1 MSVSLRL
8 QVVTPVF
15 LPVLG
20 GSQPCQTAECGRA
33 PGGNLTFY
41 LFGSATKA
49 VGDNRPYPR
58 RARRRSDPTTYK
70 PKDGLKWSGVS
81 ASCLIVD
88 ESDAK
93 LSFEAAL
100 GRLESIVESM
110 ESGEVPL
117 AELLA
122 KFEEGTQLLKVCES
136 RLKDAE
142 LKIEQLKK
150 QKDGTLTFEKFEAAR
165 ED

>member
-1 MSVSLRL
+1 
-8 QVVTPVF
+8 
-15 LPVLG
+15 
-20 GSQPCQTAECGRA
+20 
-33 PGGNLTFY
+33 
-41 LFGSATKA
+41 
-49 VGDNRPYPR
+49 
-58 RARRRSDPTTYK
+58 
-70 PKDGLKWSGVS
+70 
-81 ASCLIVD
+81 
-88 ESDAK
+88 
-93 LSFEAAL
+93 L

-122 KFEEGTQLLKVCES
+122 RFEEGTQLLKVCEG

-150 QKDGTLTFEKFEAAR
+150 QKDGSLTFEKFETAR